1 MMKRIIFL
9 LVITGSFIGC
19 KTENL
24 IDPELLNTKWI
35 LSYIQNTKTYMIT
48 NYPGDATKRISIQ
61 FSGSPDIVSFNG
73 VCNNGSGTYTYSS
86 NPGEIKI
93 TGLATTLIGCKYVE
107 WETYTVQNL
116 NHASKYQIAN
126 GKLTIYSN
134 GAYNLFFTKN

>member
-1 MMKRIIFL
+1 MKKIGIFATVIIVCF
-9 LVITGSFIGC
+9 GC
-19 KTENL
+19 KEETL
-24 IDPELLNTKWI
+24 IDPELLNTKWV

-48 NYPGDATKRISIQ
+48 NYPGDATKKISIH
-61 FSGSPDIVSFNG
+61 FNYSPDIVLFNG

-93 TGLATTLIGCKYVE
+93 TGMATTLIGCKYVE

-116 NHASKYQIAN
+116 THSSNYQIAN

-134 GAYNLFFTKN
+134 GAYNLIFTKN